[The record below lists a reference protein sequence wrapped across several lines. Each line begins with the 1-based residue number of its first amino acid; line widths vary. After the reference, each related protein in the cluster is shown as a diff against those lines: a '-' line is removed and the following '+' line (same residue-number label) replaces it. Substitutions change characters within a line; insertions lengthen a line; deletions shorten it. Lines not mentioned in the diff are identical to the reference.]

1 MGKIESILSDIWSDG
16 VYFDTNAFIYFLDGG
31 EVSQK
36 VAPIF
41 QKVYD
46 GEILGYTGELTLAE
60 LLVMPLRNWDSE
72 MEILIR
78 YFFSEDSVFTILPH
92 NRDVFELAAKIRAS
106 KNISLPD
113 AIHVATAIKA
123 KCRYI
128 ITNDK
133 KVVDRAEWIQG
144 VYIDD
149 L

>member
-1 MGKIESILSDIWSDG
+1 
-16 VYFDTNAFIYFLDGG
+16 
-31 EVSQK
+31 
-36 VAPIF
+36 
-41 QKVYD
+41 
-46 GEILGYTGELTLAE
+46 
-60 LLVMPLRNWDSE
+60 

-133 KVVDRAEWIQG
+133 KVVDRAE
-144 VYIDD
+144 
-149 L
+149 